1 MTNEEVVDSLEL
13 QAKLMELHG
22 ENSFKARAFSG
33 AAYRLDKLRYDFN
46 GRTQKDIESIEGI
59 GKGISKFI
67 VELIEH
73 GSAKEQDELI
83 ERTPAGVIE
92 MLGVKGLGPK
102 KVASIWKELG
112 IESVGELLYACNE
125 NRLSTLKGFGQKTQ
139 ESVKAGIEFKL
150 ANSSKKHY
158 AAVEPFM
165 SALLENIAR
174 TAPKIKVSSVGE
186 YRRRAEV
193 LDKIEIL
200 SEPSLNLDLK
210 KLEEKVGMPFVHHK
224 YPVNEF
230 ATKQFELSATE
241 EHLKKSGYLSLKQT
255 EFKTEEE
262 IYRALELQYIEPEL
276 REGLNEVELAKGN
289 KIPKLIEYSDLKG
302 SLHNHSTYSDGVH
315 SLKEM
320 ADYCKE
326 LGFQYLGICDHSKS
340 AFYANGLNEARVW
353 EQQMEIADLNK
364 NYNGSF
370 KILSGIESDILN
382 DGSLDYAEDILKT
395 FDLVVASVHSNLK
408 MTEEKATERLIKA
421 IENPYTTILG
431 HPTGRLLLA
440 RPGYPINH
448 KKVIDA
454 CAANNVSMELN
465 AHPYR
470 LDIDWRWIWYCLE
483 KNVMISINPDAHHKE
498 GYHDMK
504 YGVYAARKGML
515 TKEMC
520 LNALDLSD
528 LQKKI
533 KK

>member
-1 MTNEEVVDSLEL
+1 MTNEEVVDILDL

-22 ENSFKARAFSG
+22 ENSFKSRAFSG
-33 AAYRLDKLRYDFN
+33 AAYRLDKLRYDFT

-59 GKGISKFI
+59 GKSISKFI
-67 VELIEH
+67 CELLEH

-83 ERTPAGVIE
+83 NKTPPGVID
-92 MLGVKGLGPK
+92 MMGIKGLGPK
-102 KVASIWKELG
+102 KVHAIWKELD

-139 ESVKAGIEFKL
+139 EAVKASIEFKM

-158 AAVEPFM
+158 ASVEPFITT
-165 SALLENIAR
+165 LVENITKA
-174 TAPKIKVSSVGE
+174 APKIKVSVVGDF
-186 YRRRAEV
+186 RRKAEV

-200 SEPSLNLDLK
+200 SDPALNLDLK

-224 YPVNEF
+224 FLANEF
-230 ATKQFELSATE
+230 VKKQFELTATK
-241 EHLKKSGYLSLKQT
+241 EHLQKVDFDSLPQA
-255 EFKTEEE
+255 EYKTEEE
-262 IYRALELQYIEPEL
+262 IYTALKLQYIEPEL
-276 REGLNEVELAKGN
+276 REGLNEVEFAKEN
-289 KIPKLIEYSDLKG
+289 KIPKLIELSDLKG
-302 SLHNHSTYSDGVH
+302 ILHNHSTYSDGVH

-326 LGFQYLGICDHSKS
+326 LGYQYLGICDHSKS
-340 AFYANGLNEARVW
+340 AFYAQGLNEERVW
-353 EQQMEIADLNK
+353 QQQMEIAKLNK
-364 NYNGSF
+364 GYGDSF

-382 DGSLDYAEDILKT
+382 DGNLDYAEDVLKT
-395 FDLVVASVHSNLK
+395 FDFIVASVHSNLK

-421 IENPYTTILG
+421 IENPYTSILG

-454 CAANNVSMELN
+454 CAANKVSMELN

-483 KNVMISINPDAHHKE
+483 KNVMVSINPDAHHME

-504 YGVYAARKGML
+504 YGVCVARKGML

-520 LNALDLSD
+520 LNALDLAD
-528 LQKKI
+528 LQIKFKK
-533 KK
+533 

>member
-22 ENSFKARAFSG
+22 ENSFKSKAFSG

-59 GKGISKFI
+59 GKSISKFI
-67 VELIEH
+67 FELIEH

-83 ERTPAGVIE
+83 AKTPEGVID

-102 KVASIWKELG
+102 KVALIWKELG

-125 NRLSTLKGFGQKTQ
+125 NRLSTLKGFGLKTQ
-139 ESVKAGIEFKL
+139 DSVKASIEFKM

-158 AAVEPFM
+158 ATVEPFM
-165 SALLENIAR
+165 NSLLENIAKA
-174 TAPKIKVSSVGE
+174 APKIKVSAVGDF
-186 YRRRAEV
+186 RRKAEV

-200 SEPSLNLDLK
+200 SDPALNLDLK
-210 KLEEKVGMPFVHHK
+210 KLEEKLGMPFVHHK
-224 YPVNEF
+224 FPANEF
-230 ATKQFELSATE
+230 VKRQFELTATP
-241 EHLKKSGYLSLKQT
+241 EHLQKTGYDSLMQA
-255 EFKTEEE
+255 EFKTEED
-262 IYRALELQYIEPEL
+262 IYRALNLQYIEPEL
-276 REGLNEVELAKGN
+276 REGLNEVELAKKN
-289 KIPKLIEYSDLKG
+289 KIPKLIELSDLKG
-302 SLHNHSTYSDGVH
+302 ILHNHSTYSDGVH
-315 SLKEM
+315 TLKEM
-320 ADYCKE
+320 ADYCQE

-340 AFYANGLNEARVW
+340 AFYASGLTEARVW
-353 EQQMEIADLNK
+353 EQQMEIIDLNK
-364 NYNGSF
+364 KYGNNF

-382 DGSLDYAEDILKT
+382 DGNLDYAEDVLKT
-395 FDLVVASVHSNLK
+395 FDFIVASVHSNLK

-421 IENPYTTILG
+421 VENPYTSILG

-440 RPGYPINH
+440 RPGYPIDH

-454 CAANNVSMELN
+454 CAANKVSIELN

-470 LDIDWRWIWYCLE
+470 LDVDWRWIWYCLE
-483 KNVMISINPDAHHKE
+483 KNVMVSINPDAHHKE

-504 YGVYAARKGML
+504 YGVCVARKGML

-520 LNALDLSD
+520 LNALDLAD
-528 LQKKI
+528 LQIKFKK
-533 KK
+533 